1 MDPSSIQGFAD
12 DLADVIAHKDMDILH
27 NKAQTHID
35 FINAWCYSVGLEINT
50 SKTKIILFSSKRNL
64 SLPLLHFGNTPI
76 SYSRSTKF
84 LGITIDSKLRFTTHV
99 NNIVSHAI
107 TKFNISRRFIGTKW
121 GISHYASKWCYE
133 SIVQPT
139 LTYGSLIWYSV
150 TNKKYISQKLHKVDS
165 RALRSITRAFKSCPP
180 HVLYTLT
187 NITPIGSQIFKSS
200 LFTLYRLA
208 SSPNFNLDLTHNPNI
223 KHLLSQIESLNLP
236 RPTQIDLI
244 QHKSNFY
251 RYFTVT
257 TNHNLSPDFFNS
269 PEFYYN
275 IPNLTY
281 NIFTDGSKTSYCI
294 SAGFIIYS
302 HNHSPVAGKVFLHP
316 YNSVFQAEAVA
327 ISQALSLHI
336 IPTLNQHSPRLLIN
350 IFSDSSR

>member
-1 MDPSSIQGFAD
+1 MSPFLFNIVLDDLILSINQMDPSSIQGFAD

-50 SKTKIILFSSKRNL
+50 LKTKIMLFSSKRNL

-84 LGITIDSKLRFTTHV
+84 LCITIDSKLRFTTHV
-99 NNIVSHAI
+99 NNLVSHAI
-107 TKFNISRRFIGTKW
+107 TKFNISRRFTGTKW

-165 RALRSITRAFKSCPP
+165 RALRSIIRAFKLCPP

-187 NITPIGSQIFKSS
+187 IITPIGFQIFKSS

-208 SSPNFNLDLTHNPNI
+208 SSPNFNLDLTHKPNI
-223 KHLLSQIESLNLP
+223 KHLMSQIESLNLP
-236 RPTQIDLI
+236 RPTQTDLI
-244 QHKSNFY
+244 
-251 RYFTVT
+251 
-257 TNHNLSPDFFNS
+257 
-269 PEFYYN
+269 
-275 IPNLTY
+275 
-281 NIFTDGSKTSYCI
+281 
-294 SAGFIIYS
+294 
-302 HNHSPVAGKVFLHP
+302 
-316 YNSVFQAEAVA
+316 
-327 ISQALSLHI
+327 
-336 IPTLNQHSPRLLIN
+336 
-350 IFSDSSR
+350 